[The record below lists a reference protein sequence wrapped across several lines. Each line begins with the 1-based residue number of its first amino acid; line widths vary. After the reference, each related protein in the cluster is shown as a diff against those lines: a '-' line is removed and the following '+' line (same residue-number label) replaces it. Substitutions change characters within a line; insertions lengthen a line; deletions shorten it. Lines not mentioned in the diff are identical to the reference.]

1 MPEPSSLHQFVNE
14 IKDSIVV
21 NIPNNSSSIL
31 TSTQLTCSSTVAIDN
46 LTTCE
51 AELQELPN
59 DQVNSYSSNDVRV
72 ILNELSSVTES
83 EKVN

>member
-1 MPEPSSLHQFVNE
+1 MF
-14 IKDSIVV
+14 IY
-21 NIPNNSSSIL
+21 
-31 TSTQLTCSSTVAIDN
+31 TVAIDN
-46 LTTCE
+46 PTTCE